1 MTTLFKELVT
11 EPCPVT
17 VDAAQHFSGDLAVV
31 WFEQKGA
38 KLPGQFTTLSDQLD
52 EFLLGLHDRTNRL
65 RHVLTQNDV
74 LRFAFAQVM
83 YPYPFPGP
91 EIKNADCL
99 RLAAFDDLDLS
110 AQVTEGNGV
119 PAVFETYNIALL
131 HFEDLAYGRQFVR
144 NCRQR
149 AKRDL
154 FFLHEIG
161 SRKAIG
167 TCHQGACV
175 EFEKFLAD
183 GPVDFFETEE
193 LASSQGCQDKALTL
207 VDSVFNHRFV
217 PRLTWSDCDR
227 NGAVVIAELPV
238 LPA

>member
-1 MTTLFKELVT
+1 M
-11 EPCPVT
+11 T
-17 VDAAQHFSGDLAVV
+17 VDAAQHFSGDLTVV
-31 WFEQKGA
+31 LFEQKGA
-38 KLPGQFTTLSDQLD
+38 KLPGRFTTLSDQLD
-52 EFLLGLHDRTNRL
+52 EFLLGLHNRTNRL

-119 PAVFETYNIALL
+119 SAVFETYNIALL

-167 TCHQGACV
+167 TCRQGACV
-175 EFEKFLAD
+175 ELDKFFAD
-183 GPVDFFETEE
+183 SLVDFFETEE
-193 LASSQGCQDKALTL
+193 LASSQSRQYEALAL
-207 VDSVFNHRFV
+207 VHTVLNHRFISRFTG
-217 PRLTWSDCDR
+217 PDSNR
-227 NGAVVIAELPV
+227 NGSVVIAELPV
-238 LPA
+238 LLAKSRTILVRFDHQ

>member
-31 WFEQKGA
+31 LFEQKRA
-38 KLPGQFTTLSDQLD
+38 KLPGRFTTLSDQLD

-91 EIKNADCL
+91 EIKNADFL

-110 AQVTEGNGV
+110 AQVTEGNGGTLRV
-119 PAVFETYNIALL
+119 RPTSPLWTRATAARLNSSEKRLCISDPLFVSDFENYHL
-131 HFEDLAYGRQFVR
+131 FGR
-144 NCRQR
+144 
-149 AKRDL
+149 
-154 FFLHEIG
+154 
-161 SRKAIG
+161 
-167 TCHQGACV
+167 
-175 EFEKFLAD
+175 
-183 GPVDFFETEE
+183 
-193 LASSQGCQDKALTL
+193 
-207 VDSVFNHRFV
+207 
-217 PRLTWSDCDR
+217 
-227 NGAVVIAELPV
+227 
-238 LPA
+238 